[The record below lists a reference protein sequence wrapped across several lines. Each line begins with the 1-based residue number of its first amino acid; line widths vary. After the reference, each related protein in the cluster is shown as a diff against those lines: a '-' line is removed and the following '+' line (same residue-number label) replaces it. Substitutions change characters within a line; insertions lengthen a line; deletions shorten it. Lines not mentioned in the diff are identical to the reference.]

1 MILVEQKTELALDFA
16 KDLIVLDRGKV
27 VHCGPSAAPAQRSR
41 HAGAAVGGGWRIART
56 LSRKYLNLFIRI

>member
-27 VHCGPSAAPAQRSR
+27 VHSGPSAAPAQH
-41 HAGAAVGGGWRIART
+41 HATQARLLGVGGE
-56 LSRKYLNLFIRI
+56 